1 MSKNSTFLFIYDSF
15 ENTQVLCQPVKIEEE
30 FKNVFA
36 SLPLL
41 SPSEKSVER
50 LMKMLEND
58 D

>member
-1 MSKNSTFLFIYDSF
+1 MSKNSTILFIYDSF

-41 SPSEKSVER
+41 SPSKKSVER